1 MSGDS
6 CDVVVVGARCAGAST
21 ALLLARAGFR
31 VLLLD
36 RAEFPSDTLCTHH
49 VTRPGMRLLDEW
61 GLLDPLLDSGCA
73 TMTRLVYHAGDDVR
87 LAGEVPATD
96 RLRGIYSPRRHV
108 LDELLVR
115 AASDAGAD
123 FRPGCTV
130 TGLLADGDHVTG
142 VRYRTRDG
150 RDGRVRAALVVG
162 ADGMRSSVARFVG
175 APVETEHP
183 RMTCVYYTYWA
194 DLPTDFELYARDG
207 GHLGAAQTHD
217 GLTMVVSYFPQA
229 EFDRVRHDPRTAYLD
244 SIRTVAPELA
254 DRMAGSRPVER
265 LRGSGSQHNFFR
277 RAAGPGWVLV
287 GDAGH
292 SKDSIV
298 GTGITNAFRQARLL
312 ADELTAAGLGDH
324 AALRRFA
331 RRRDEEMADGYQST
345 LDFGRLEVPP
355 EQLDRLRWMQTDRAA
370 TAMFVAAVAG
380 ALEPA
385 DFAPSLEGA
394 AR

>member
-1 MSGDS
+1 MSADR

-36 RAEFPSDTLCTHH
+36 RVDFPSDTLCTHH

-61 GLLDPLLDSGCA
+61 GLLDPLLDGGCP
-73 TMTRLVYHAGDDVR
+73 TMTRLVYHAGDTVR
-87 LAGEVPATD
+87 LAGEVPATE
-96 RLRGIYSPRRHV
+96 RLRGIYSPRRRV
-108 LDELLVR
+108 LDDLLVR
-115 AASDAGAD
+115 AAVDAGVD

-130 TGLLADGDHVTG
+130 VGLLADGDRITG
-142 VRYRTRDG
+142 VRYRSHTG
-150 RDGRVRAALVVG
+150 PEGHVRAALVVG
-162 ADGMRSSVARFVG
+162 ADGMRSSVARFAG
-175 APVETEHP
+175 APIETEHP
-183 RMTCVYYTYWA
+183 RLTCVYYSYWA

-207 GHLGAAQTHD
+207 GHLGAARTHD

-229 EFDRVRHDPRTAYLD
+229 EFARIRHDPMSAYLD
-244 SIRTVAPELA
+244 SIRAAAPELA

-298 GTGITNAFRQARLL
+298 GTGITNALRQAAVL
-312 ADELTAAGLGDH
+312 ADELTAAGLDD

-331 RRRDEEMADGYQST
+331 ARRDEEMADGYRST
-345 LDFGRLEVPP
+345 LDFGRLEVPQ
-355 EQLDRLRWMQTDRAA
+355 EQLNRLRWMQTDRSA

-385 DFAPSLEGA
+385 DFVPSLEGA